1 MLDFAVLCHSA
12 LCAEGVEGG
21 TYIYIYAAADKHA
34 EIGDSK

>member
-21 TYIYIYAAADKHA
+21 TYIYMLQQINMQR
-34 EIGDSK
+34 